1 MACFEKY
8 FRKNSEKHTTNIR
21 FKQTQA
27 PSDADRGMARR
38 GNKTGR
44 EAK

>member
-1 MACFEKY
+1 MTAFEKY
-8 FRKNSEKHTTNIR
+8 FRKNPEKHTTIIR

-27 PSDADRGMARR
+27 PSDSDCGMARR